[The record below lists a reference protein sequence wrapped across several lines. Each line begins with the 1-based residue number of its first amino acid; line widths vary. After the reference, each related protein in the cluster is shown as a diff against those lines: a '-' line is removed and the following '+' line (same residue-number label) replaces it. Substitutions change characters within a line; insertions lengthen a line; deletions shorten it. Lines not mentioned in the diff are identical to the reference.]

1 MAEIDYSSKQNTI
14 TTTPL
19 KLFGFN
25 IQNVSEE
32 NDSEYSSKSPS
43 GSQESETFQS
53 VEGRKYECQY
63 CCREFANSQALG
75 GHQNAHKKERQL
87 LKRAQMQASRNQLVA
102 ASHMRRNPMIS
113 AFAPPGH
120 LLAPGAAPPHQA
132 PSWFVMSH
140 AHAGTATPFALPNG
154 TVYHHS
160 GAASVPPG
168 RGVYSGGSFGES
180 MIAVLSHGDGH
191 HAGVIPGMSGF
202 GRDGAGGSHF
212 DNGLGL
218 DLQLGLGHN

>member
-1 MAEIDYSSKQNTI
+1 MAEIDYSRKQSTI

-32 NDSEYSSKSPS
+32 NDSDSSKSPS

-113 AFAPPGH
+113 AFAPPHH
-120 LLAPGAAPPHQA
+120 LLAPGAAPPQA
-132 PSWFVMSH
+132 PSWFVMS
-140 AHAGTATPFALPNG
+140 HAGTATPFALPNG
-154 TVYHHS
+154 TVYHHHS
-160 GAASVPPG
+160 ASASVPPG
-168 RGVYSGGSFGES
+168 RGVYAGGSFGES
-180 MIAVLSHGDGH
+180 MIAVLSNGDGH

-202 GRDGAGGSHF
+202 ARDGAGGSHF
-212 DNGLGL
+212 DKGLGL
-218 DLQLGLGHN
+218 DLQLGLGPNS